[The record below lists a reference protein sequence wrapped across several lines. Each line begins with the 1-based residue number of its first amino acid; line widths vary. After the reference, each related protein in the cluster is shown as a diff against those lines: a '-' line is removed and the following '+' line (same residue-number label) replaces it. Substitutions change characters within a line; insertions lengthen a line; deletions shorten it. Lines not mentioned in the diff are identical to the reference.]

1 MNGDMVRNEA
11 LLAAVLDQSAAVL
24 ASDHVD
30 AGIAAPAPY
39 LFQVAVR
46 CKGRGLQWGA
56 QDVSDEHQGA
66 FTGET
71 SVDMLRDFDAHFSL
85 VGHSER
91 RARHGEADSQ
101 VAKKVACLLEAGLTP
116 VVCVGESLSQR
127 DAGEAVSHVC
137 AQVHAALVNCSDDAL
152 FKVVLAYEPIWA
164 IGTGRQ
170 ASPDDAQAMH
180 AAIREALA
188 ARSPDAAKQIR
199 ILYGGSLAAA
209 TADVMFSK
217 QDIDGGLVGGA
228 SLDATAFS
236 TILAAAEARA
246 LRQSPLSIQLK

>member
-11 LLAAVLDQSAAVL
+11 LLAAVLDQSADVL
-24 ASDHVD
+24 SSDQVD

-71 SVDMLRDFDAHFSL
+71 SVDMLRDFDAHFCL

-91 RARHGEADSQ
+91 RARHGETDSQ
-101 VAKKVACLLEAGLTP
+101 VAKKVARLVEAGLSP

-127 DAGEAVSHVC
+127 DAGEAAPHVC
-137 AQVHAALVNCSDDAL
+137 EQVRAALVNCPDDAL
-152 FKVVLAYEPIWA
+152 PTVVVAYEPIWA
-164 IGTGRQ
+164 IGT
-170 ASPDDAQAMH
+170 
-180 AAIREALA
+180 
-188 ARSPDAAKQIR
+188 
-199 ILYGGSLAAA
+199 
-209 TADVMFSK
+209 
-217 QDIDGGLVGGA
+217 
-228 SLDATAFS
+228 
-236 TILAAAEARA
+236 
-246 LRQSPLSIQLK
+246 